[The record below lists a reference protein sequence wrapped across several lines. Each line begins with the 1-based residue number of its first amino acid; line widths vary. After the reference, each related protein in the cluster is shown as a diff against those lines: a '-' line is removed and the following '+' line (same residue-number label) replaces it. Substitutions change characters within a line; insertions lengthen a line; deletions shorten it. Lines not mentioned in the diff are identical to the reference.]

1 MEKQVVKEQL
11 SALLDGELD
20 VETVDTVLQEAK
32 QAGLI
37 ETVDVYLQIR
47 DVLQGEKPYRQPSNR
62 LLPAIRE
69 RLKEKSYL
77 SVDLGAADVVEKCK
91 PFTVD
96 V

>member
-1 MEKQVVKEQL
+1 MEKQGVKEQL

-20 VETVDTVLQEAK
+20 VEMVDAVLHEVK

-47 DVLQGEKPYRQPSNR
+47 DVLQAGESYRQPSCR

-69 RLKEKSYL
+69 RLKAKSYL
-77 SVDLGAADVVEKCK
+77 SVDLGVADVVEKCK